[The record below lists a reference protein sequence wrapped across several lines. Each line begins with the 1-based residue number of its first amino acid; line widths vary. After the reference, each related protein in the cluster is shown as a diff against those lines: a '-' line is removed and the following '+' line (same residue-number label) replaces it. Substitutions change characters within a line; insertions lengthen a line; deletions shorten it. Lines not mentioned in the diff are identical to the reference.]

1 MLHLRFSDARTWRYM
16 MASIEK
22 ILDDGVFVANE
33 EGLMLRALDPSRV
46 VMVDLFYPSDSFSI
60 YEVEGDEFS
69 FGVSFNVF
77 SRVLRRAKKDDQL
90 ELRVDESF
98 IDVKFVGRGSRRFRI
113 PQISLSYERPGE
125 PRITFTVMV
134 RMVASAFREAIR
146 TVEPIAETLRL
157 VALDEDRFL
166 MRGRGDLE
174 QAELEFSLSKQSLLE
189 YQVDSPDE
197 SSYSVEYFSQMVQA
211 AQAAD
216 VAVIE
221 YSADVPVKV
230 TFEYTGGGRL
240 VFYVSPTI
248 E

>member
-113 PQISLSYERPGE
+113 PQISLSYERPGA
-125 PRITFTVMV
+125 
-134 RMVASAFREAIR
+134 AS
-146 TVEPIAETLRL
+146 P
-157 VALDEDRFL
+157 
-166 MRGRGDLE
+166 G
-174 QAELEFSLSKQSLLE
+174 
-189 YQVDSPDE
+189 
-197 SSYSVEYFSQMVQA
+197 
-211 AQAAD
+211 
-216 VAVIE
+216 
-221 YSADVPVKV
+221 
-230 TFEYTGGGRL
+230 
-240 VFYVSPTI
+240 
-248 E
+248 